1 MGSLVFFGIAT
12 FTKKSV
18 PPTVATVARVVLE
31 SGVGT
36 GHSFGLAAMYNQEAS
51 RDRLGAT
58 RGGVFFPDMTAID
71 GLRRRIV
78 WTDDGTWHWEDLE
91 LPAGVRVAPF
101 QRPVPFDVTVDCQAQ
116 FGPGGLQGRLGPVP
130 FAELQDIVI
139 AMPHLPFIGVTID
152 ADGTFTAQP
161 QDVLAPGDFSSGALL
176 SDFQRRRKTV
186 YEQMFATPHAADEQ
200 ATPTLFA
207 WTEAVD
213 AGFVFPQTRQLN
225 STLLS
230 IPIRLQNSPAGTPV
244 VVPATFL
251 PYRAVADPSG
261 KPPSAYAN
269 LLHAWVES
277 RLAVSDWVRF
287 QLPPGVLPI
296 RLSRATLTLMVKAP
310 SRSLQVLAL
319 SGGEPVEVLSLS
331 HPIGAYSVT
340 LDREEFLQLDDRG
353 GLLLIVRVSED
364 ETATPSD
371 VMSEATW
378 RIESMQLEVAGT
390 VQSE

>member
-1 MGSLVFFGIAT
+1 
-12 FTKKSV
+12 
-18 PPTVATVARVVLE
+18 
-31 SGVGT
+31 
-36 GHSFGLAAMYNQEAS
+36 MYNQEAS
-51 RDRLGAT
+51 PDRLGAT
-58 RGGVFFPDMTAID
+58 RGGMFFPDMTAID

-78 WTDDGTWHWEDLE
+78 WTDDGTWHWENLE
-91 LPAGVRVAPF
+91 LPAGVRAAPF

-116 FGPGGLQGRLGPVP
+116 FGPGGLQGKLGPVP

-139 AMPHLPFIGVTID
+139 AVPHLPFIGVTID
-152 ADGTFTAQP
+152 ADGTFRARP
-161 QDVLAPGDFSSGALL
+161 QDVLAPGDFSSGTLL

-186 YEQMFATPHAADEQ
+186 YEQVFAAPHAADEQ
-200 ATPTLFA
+200 ATTTLFA

-213 AGFVFPQTRQLN
+213 AGFIFPQTRQLN

-230 IPIRLQNSPAGTPV
+230 IPIRLQNSPAGTQV

-251 PYRAVADPSG
+251 PYRAVADPQRQAALGLRQS
-261 KPPSAYAN
+261 SARMGGEQTGGVG
-269 LLHAWVES
+269 LG
-277 RLAVSDWVRF
+277 AVSAS
-287 QLPPGVLPI
+287 PGVLPI
-296 RLSRATLTLMVKAP
+296 RLSRATLRLMVKAP

-319 SGGEPVEVLSLS
+319 SAGEPVEVLNLS